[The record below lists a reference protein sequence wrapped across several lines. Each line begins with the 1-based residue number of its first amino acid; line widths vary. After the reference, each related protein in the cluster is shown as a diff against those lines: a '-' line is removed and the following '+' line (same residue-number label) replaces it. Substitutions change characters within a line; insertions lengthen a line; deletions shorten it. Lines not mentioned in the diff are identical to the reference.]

1 MKQWKRI
8 LAGLAGAA
16 VLTSG
21 LAVYAD
27 GEAAEG
33 DAVTYPKLNLSFAVN
48 GTDTQIDTQVG
59 QYLATLV
66 SQRSGGNITIDVF
79 PNDTLAGGNATK
91 GIEYVCAGS
100 TDLAAY
106 ATSTLSA
113 IDSKLNIATMPWTF
127 TSYDQAKKVIDST
140 GGEYYAERLS
150 QKGLTYLGAFHNGF
164 RQLTNSKHP
173 VTKPEDLKGLKIRIP
188 GSKIYMT
195 FWEAIGASP
204 TAMSWSEVFTAIQ
217 QGTID
222 GQENGAPITK
232 SAKMYEV
239 QDYMTIWN
247 YAYDCDLIICNSKV
261 WNNLDEAT
269 RALLQECIT
278 ESCDWGR
285 YKIEKE
291 EEDIINEFIKGG
303 MQVDRLTEE
312 QLVPF
317 QELIKDAMKGLKAEY
332 GKAACEAFNIDTEG
346 VEFTEE

>member
-127 TSYDQAKKVIDST
+127 TSYDQAKEVIDTT
-140 GGEYYAERLS
+140 GGEYY
-150 QKGLTYLGAFHNGF
+150 
-164 RQLTNSKHP
+164 
-173 VTKPEDLKGLKIRIP
+173 
-188 GSKIYMT
+188 
-195 FWEAIGASP
+195 
-204 TAMSWSEVFTAIQ
+204 
-217 QGTID
+217 
-222 GQENGAPITK
+222 
-232 SAKMYEV
+232 
-239 QDYMTIWN
+239 
-247 YAYDCDLIICNSKV
+247 
-261 WNNLDEAT
+261 
-269 RALLQECIT
+269 
-278 ESCDWGR
+278 
-285 YKIEKE
+285 
-291 EEDIINEFIKGG
+291 
-303 MQVDRLTEE
+303 
-312 QLVPF
+312 
-317 QELIKDAMKGLKAEY
+317 
-332 GKAACEAFNIDTEG
+332 
-346 VEFTEE
+346 